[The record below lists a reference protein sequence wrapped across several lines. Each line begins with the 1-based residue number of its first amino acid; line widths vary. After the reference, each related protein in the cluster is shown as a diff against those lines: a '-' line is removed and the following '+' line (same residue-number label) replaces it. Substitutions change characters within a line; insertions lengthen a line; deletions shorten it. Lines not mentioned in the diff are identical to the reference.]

1 MLFHNN
7 NPVGVQ
13 LPTFVELRIE
23 RTEPGVRGD
32 TAAGGT
38 KPARL
43 ESGAVV
49 QVPLFLEEGDII
61 KIDTRTGE
69 YIERVT
75 K

>member
-1 MLFHNN
+1 
-7 NPVGVQ
+7 VGVQ
-13 LPTFVELRIE
+13 LPTFVELRID

-32 TAAGGT
+32 TASGGT